1 MIRKIVIMLAAM
13 TAISAG
19 AAAQNNLTV
28 TGSVTDQDGYPLE
41 GAAVRVKGTVS
52 GVSVDKEG
60 RFEMSVPADAVL
72 IASYLGYLSQE
83 KPVKGEH
90 TINFILQE
98 DTEYLDDV
106 IVVAYGSMSKSDFTG
121 SASQVSGEAI
131 ANSSRE
137 SVDKGMIGKVSG
149 VRIASDNGDPGSA
162 GNVQIRGVGSISADT
177 APLYV
182 IDGVVMSSSTAS
194 VTFDS

>member
-1 MIRKIVIMLAAM
+1 MIRKIVIMLAA
-13 TAISAG
+13 TIAFAAG
-19 AAAQNNLTV
+19 AAAQDLTV
-28 TGSVTDQDGYPLE
+28 TGSVTDREGYPLE
-41 GAAVRVKGTVS
+41 GATVLVKGTTR
-52 GVSVDKEG
+52 GVTSDPEG
-60 RFEMSVPADAVL
+60 RFEISAAPDAVL
-72 IASYLGYLSQE
+72 VASYLGYVSQE
-83 KPVKGEH
+83 KPVRGEH
-90 TINFILQE
+90 TVNFILQE

-162 GNVQIRGVGSISADT
+162 GNVQIRGVGSISAYT

-194 VTFDS
+194 DLRVG